1 LGEFQ
6 SHANFVKKDLR
17 FVNFAKLKKNYLEL
31 IEKLICV
38 FTDIEIEI
46 FIQVQ
51 TRCLVKEEEEEKNN
65 LFLLSTQSKTLRRRF
80 CNVLRV
86 KNIEEIPAFVS

>member
-1 LGEFQ
+1 
-6 SHANFVKKDLR
+6 
-17 FVNFAKLKKNYLEL
+17 LEL

-65 LFLLSTQSKTLRRRF
+65 LFLLSTHKVERRRF

-86 KNIEEIPAFVS
+86 KNIEEIPAFVSWAYPTGGWEGYDDDITHSTQNINL